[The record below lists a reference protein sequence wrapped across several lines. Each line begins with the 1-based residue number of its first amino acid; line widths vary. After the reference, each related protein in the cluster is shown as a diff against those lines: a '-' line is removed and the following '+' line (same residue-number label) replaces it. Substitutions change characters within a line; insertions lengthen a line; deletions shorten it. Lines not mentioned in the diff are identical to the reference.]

1 VKFNYEIKP
10 SNFFTLPDEK
20 QMSVIGRFFALLS
33 NLQKTAKIFMIKEP
47 LDVQIGNEIR
57 RMQVLRTY
65 LSSDDSLENVLESL
79 GYEYSVVL
87 EMPSW
92 KIKSE
97 KLHHLNIQ
105 GDYLAKCFTLYSL
118 PANLGPAWVHS
129 LLVPADMISITISPI
144 QHDKAVGQMNRY
156 TTLVQTA
163 ASKSL
168 KMANRSAIS
177 EQVLLALTRQETK
190 LFSFRVVAMILAKDI
205 KTLKITSKSFRRQT
219 GAMLAGFDGTISKQG
234 MMLKEG
240 WGKSLFIELGSCAIF
255 YPFVS
260 ADMLEVPNGITLGVN
275 KSTGAP
281 VIYDYTQ
288 RDNYNILLLATSGA
302 GKSVTAKVILSRL
315 MKKYPDCLV
324 FIIDPQGEYDSIA
337 QYLDI
342 LPMRVTQ
349 QKELGFDPFK
359 LFESNNAAEI
369 LGDITRAKDTV
380 RKEFR
385 ALASKAKSVFEL
397 YEIVSDE
404 AKPYLKDLVEG
415 HISDILKGD
424 FTKMSDRA
432 VISLRGTYGQDES
445 VAMLL
450 LLALGKIWKKILEK
464 PPRTPKILLID
475 EGWMLFKMPSAG
487 KFLDSIARIGRK
499 LNVIFLFV
507 TQRPEDIIDNEYG
520 RGIADNAG
528 TKILLQNTEQAS
540 QKIAK
545 AMSLSSQEMDM
556 LKTFSRGEA
565 LFLTKDYRLRIQI
578 TPSREELKI
587 FSTTPM
593 ENI

>member
-1 VKFNYEIKP
+1 
-10 SNFFTLPDEK
+10 
-20 QMSVIGRFFALLS
+20 
-33 NLQKTAKIFMIKEP
+33 
-47 LDVQIGNEIR
+47 
-57 RMQVLRTY
+57 
-65 LSSDDSLENVLESL
+65 
-79 GYEYSVVL
+79 
-87 EMPSW
+87 
-92 KIKSE
+92 
-97 KLHHLNIQ
+97 
-105 GDYLAKCFTLYSL
+105 
-118 PANLGPAWVHS
+118 
-129 LLVPADMISITISPI
+129 
-144 QHDKAVGQMNRY
+144 
-156 TTLVQTA
+156 
-163 ASKSL
+163 
-168 KMANRSAIS
+168 
-177 EQVLLALTRQETK
+177 
-190 LFSFRVVAMILAKDI
+190 
-205 KTLKITSKSFRRQT
+205 
-219 GAMLAGFDGTISKQG
+219 
-234 MMLKEG
+234 
-240 WGKSLFIELGSCAIF
+240 
-255 YPFVS
+255 
-260 ADMLEVPNGITLGVN
+260 
-275 KSTGAP
+275 
-281 VIYDYTQ
+281 YTQ

-324 FIIDPQGEYDSIA
+324 YIIDPQGEYDSIT

-342 LPMRVTQ
+342 LPIRVTQ

-359 LFESNNAAEI
+359 LFESNDAAEI

-385 ALASKAKSVFEL
+385 ALASKAKSVFDL

-404 AKPYLKDLVEG
+404 AKQYLKDLVEG

-424 FTKMSDRA
+424 STKMSERA

-499 LNVIFLFV
+499 LNVIFIFV

-545 AMSLSSQEMDM
+545 AMSLSPQEMDM

-565 LFLTKDYRLRIQI
+565 LFLTKDYRLGIQI